1 LSTPLKAFSRVTLT
15 IIQDR
20 AEMEIGRWLTPLSS
34 VQQEMMQ
41 RLGLDA
47 SVYAQLDIHD
57 TGE

>member
-1 LSTPLKAFSRVTLT
+1 VLKAFSRVTLT
-15 IIQDR
+15 ILQDQAGR
-20 AEMEIGRWLTPLSS
+20 EIGRWLTPLSS